1 MDSVKGITKE
11 QSAWTVVTGGAGFIG
26 RNVVAELNRRGEKR
40 ILVVDD
46 LGLDE
51 RWKNLRGLAF
61 EEVWGID
68 DFRARLA
75 RVTQAFLETAAA
87 WDDGEEMER
96 CLDELDGR
104 HRRRAQA
111 PWPTA
116 FREPPLPETETIRA
130 IRTKEELTAEGAAMH
145 HCVGGYGWRVLEGDV
160 YFYRMSEPE
169 RATICITPRAGW
181 WVLEEVRGVCNQ
193 SVRESTLAA
202 IEAWLAA
209 GR

>member
-68 DFRARLA
+68 DFRARLGGA
-75 RVTQAFLETAAA
+75 RA
-87 WDDGEEMER
+87 
-96 CLDELDGR
+96 
-104 HRRRAQA
+104 
-111 PWPTA
+111 
-116 FREPPLPETETIRA
+116 LPE
-130 IRTKEELTAEGAAMH
+130 IRTVDHRGA
-145 HCVGGYGWRVLEGDV
+145 CRGKREVDGD
-160 YFYRMSEPE
+160 
-169 RATICITPRAGW
+169 
-181 WVLEEVRGVCNQ
+181 
-193 SVRESTLAA
+193 
-202 IEAWLAA
+202 
-209 GR
+209 